1 MKALAQIGA
10 ALSFAFFFLGGIMIL
25 TKVDSRAPDAV
36 IGTVLG
42 LILLGIAFFVG
53 PLLWLAA
60 EKWCPKQNGK

>member
-10 ALSFAFFFLGGIMIL
+10 ALSFAFFFLGGIIIL
-25 TKVDSRAPDAV
+25 TKVDPRASDA
-36 IGTVLG
+36 VLG

>member
-1 MKALAQIGA
+1 MKILAQTGA
-10 ALSFAFFFLGGIMIL
+10 ALSFAFFFSSGIMIL
-25 TKVDSRAPDAV
+25 TKVDPLASDSL

-60 EKWCPKQNGK
+60 EKWCPKPDGK

>member
-1 MKALAQIGA
+1 MA
-10 ALSFAFFFLGGIMIL
+10 ALVTARSAGESIRHLFF
-25 TKVDSRAPDAV
+25 VAV
-36 IGTVLG
+36 IVCAVAIGTVLG